1 MIKYNTVHV
10 EGLSFQE
17 FLSVNKAV
25 LIQLKKSNKT
35 LSFKKQLVRMLIVA
49 IATFII
55 VTLLTRYVID
65 KSYVNNSM
73 MIGAALAWFAFFVLG
88 RFNNYVALKD
98 HYNQSY
104 MLKNGFDLTFGADS
118 FNSEHSGIYSRSNY
132 DVINCR
138 IKYNNIWIL
147 IIDRT
152 FLWVRE
158 EDLAATGAP
167 NEVKR
172 LLQIA

>member
-10 EGLSFQE
+10 EGLTFQE

-25 LIQLKKSNKT
+25 LIQFKRSNKT
-35 LSFKKQLVRMLIVA
+35 PSLTKQLVRLLIVV

-73 MIGAALAWFAFFVLG
+73 VFVVVLAWFIFIVLG

-98 HYNQSY
+98 YYNQSY
-104 MLKNGFDLTFGADS
+104 MMKNGFDLTFGADS
-118 FNSEHSGIYSRSNY
+118 YKSEYNDIYSICNY
-132 DVINCR
+132 KAIDSR
-138 IKYNNIWIL
+138 TKYNNIWIL

-152 FLWVRE
+152 FFWVRE

-172 LLQIA
+172 LLQIS